1 MQQFDLSDP
10 VIDPSNLV
18 TDPFELRVN
27 GTYNSLE
34 DKEKE
39 DILKKYAFSLVPYE
53 ISQIQDRCIFYTL
66 LYNLLFVLPVKIST
80 LPSVEEKLSYKL
92 SSLFLS
98 EQKSMDIILDFFNEH
113 KIDDLSYHFSDLN
126 KEQVIIAFSEK
137 INNKVKNP

>member
-1 MQQFDLSDP
+1 MQQFVLTDP
-10 VIDPSNLV
+10 VI
-18 TDPFELRVN
+18 DPFELRVN

-34 DKEKE
+34 DKEKK
-39 DILKKYAFSLVPYE
+39 DILEKYAFSLVPHE

-80 LPSVEEKLSYKL
+80 LPTVEEKLSYKL

-113 KIDDLSYHFSDLN
+113 KIDDLSHHFSDLN

-137 INNKVKNP
+137 INHKVNNQ

>member
-10 VIDPSNLV
+10 V
-18 TDPFELRVN
+18 TDPFELRVD
-27 GTYNSLE
+27 GKYNNLDDKKKKVILE
-34 DKEKE
+34 R
-39 DILKKYAFSLVPYE
+39 YAFSLVPHKK
-53 ISQIQDRCIFYTL
+53 SQIQDLCIFYTL
-66 LYNLLFVLPVKIST
+66 LYNLLFVLPVGIST

>member
-1 MQQFDLSDP
+1 MQQFDLSGP
-10 VIDPSNLV
+10 V

-34 DKEKE
+34 DKEKKH
-39 DILKKYAFSLVPYE
+39 ILEKYAFSLVPHE
-53 ISQIQDRCIFYTL
+53 ISQIQDLCIFFTL

-80 LPSVEEKLSYKL
+80 LPSVKEKLSYKL

-137 INNKVKNP
+137 INHKVNNQ